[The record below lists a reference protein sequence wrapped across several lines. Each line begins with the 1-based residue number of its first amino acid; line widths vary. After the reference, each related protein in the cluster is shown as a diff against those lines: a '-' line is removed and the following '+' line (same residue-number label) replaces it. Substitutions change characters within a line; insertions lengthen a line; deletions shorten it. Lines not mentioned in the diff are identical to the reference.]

1 MECRQALKEFFLLV
15 SLLKKNNGTET
26 YTYLRNHISP
36 YLCSKIM
43 KSIDSGIVSTVVNL
57 MEQACGTQ
65 FITKLVDALRRNEK
79 IYFLGGSVLTL
90 LAILLAY
97 SDLFKDIAVS
107 CTILEAIGGIKAL
120 YNYPYQFGSAVVLV
134 SFGATFIPW
143 ILANVELVLSFSDEL
158 FFKCKKSNG
167 ILMNLTI
174 PMINV
179 FIFLFS
185 PLILIH
191 HQQSMRQKLMIA
203 AKEGQ
208 LNETMNYIKKL
219 NRVTVHK
226 SRHLQMELGMEN
238 FNQVTILLILLLLAR
253 TYTPLTGGLSTM
265 FSNPS

>member
-1 MECRQALKEFFLLV
+1 MLKKMYNWFLVFFCLVFAIVYMYLQVYRYQRLLGKKNFNDTEVQKKISKDEIFQNFQEDPSKKENIENMTMYLLNIYFTQTEMESRQALKEFFLLV

-43 KSIDSGIVSTVVNL
+43 KSIDKGIVSTIVNL

-134 SFGATFIPW
+134 SNLHPLDPCKCWTSLELQWW
-143 ILANVELVLSFSDEL
+143 I
-158 FFKCKKSNG
+158 
-167 ILMNLTI
+167 I
-174 PMINV
+174 
-179 FIFLFS
+179 
-185 PLILIH
+185 
-191 HQQSMRQKLMIA
+191 
-203 AKEGQ
+203 
-208 LNETMNYIKKL
+208 
-219 NRVTVHK
+219 
-226 SRHLQMELGMEN
+226 LQM
-238 FNQVTILLILLLLAR
+238 
-253 TYTPLTGGLSTM
+253 
-265 FSNPS
+265 